1 MPVHTLLPDSLRQ
14 RLLPF
19 LLAGLGLPVG
29 AQATTYAPWLTQI
42 GITDTVMSAG
52 KWGTGTLLGVVDSGI
67 VPGNPAFT
75 SGQVSTVLSGCA
87 ALTFRC
93 SSGYVDDNGHG
104 TAVASIAAANKLY
117 MAASNYGG
125 YVVQAGSV
133 IGVAPNA
140 NIVAE
145 KVLNVAGSGYSS
157 DVANGIR
164 KAADAGA
171 RVINVSITYGTS
183 TDIVAAINY
192 ATTRGAFIVWA
203 GGNSNIILGSGI
215 NTAGLSTAALSRII
229 FAGSVSPT
237 NLKSS
242 FSNTP
247 GGARLIATNGSAAT
261 YASRWLMAP
270 GEAILAPSVT
280 AGSSAWSYWSGTSMA
295 APIVAGSLV
304 LLETAWP
311 ILHTNGSAENL
322 LLATATD
329 LGSKGVDYTFGAGLL
344 NLTAAF
350 QPVGTLTVRKSNGQ
364 NIAVTGLT
372 KLMITS
378 GALGS
383 LASVQARL
391 ADYTALDSY
400 LRNFSVD
407 LSGLIKTPSSVAKLN
422 ALPTNT
428 NTGVKAI
435 KFADGRYLE
444 YWDEDDKEISTQG
457 ITQNQLQHLGEF
469 GYNEDI
475 RAPRRNTYAML
486 TDTHGNVTAF
496 GFGAP
501 TQYAF
506 ARALHGDEA
515 MASLASES
523 GVSNFGSIAQSGSMA
538 TYGTSLGEHTRL
550 AIAWSSTTDTR
561 MAVIGGNA
569 PAWVAPDAYKAAVGL
584 SHRLSDALAA
594 GFTVGT
600 LEENHGLL
608 GSTYNADSAL
618 NLGRHARSMSYGTSL
633 GYRINRNK
641 SLLAE
646 GSMVETRASNPGGLF
661 AEVGRLRAYT
671 WSLSYQHENLWARK
685 DRLSLGVIQPL
696 RVKSGQAG
704 VIVTNIDEDGIAH
717 YDTEHVGLA
726 PDGHELDYKLSY
738 NMPLDRA
745 SSLSVQAA
753 YRKDANNIKDR
764 TDASIIT
771 SWSRRF

>member
-1 MPVHTLLPDSLRQ
+1 
-14 RLLPF
+14 
-19 LLAGLGLPVG
+19 
-29 AQATTYAPWLTQI
+29 
-42 GITDTVMSAG
+42 
-52 KWGTGTLLGVVDSGI
+52 
-67 VPGNPAFT
+67 
-75 SGQVSTVLSGCA
+75 
-87 ALTFRC
+87 
-93 SSGYVDDNGHG
+93 
-104 TAVASIAAANKLY
+104 
-117 MAASNYGG
+117 
-125 YVVQAGSV
+125 
-133 IGVAPNA
+133 
-140 NIVAE
+140 
-145 KVLNVAGSGYSS
+145 
-157 DVANGIR
+157 
-164 KAADAGA
+164 
-171 RVINVSITYGTS
+171 
-183 TDIVAAINY
+183 
-192 ATTRGAFIVWA
+192 
-203 GGNSNIILGSGI
+203 
-215 NTAGLSTAALSRII
+215 
-229 FAGSVSPT
+229 
-237 NLKSS
+237 
-242 FSNTP
+242 
-247 GGARLIATNGSAAT
+247 
-261 YASRWLMAP
+261 
-270 GEAILAPSVT
+270 
-280 AGSSAWSYWSGTSMA
+280 
-295 APIVAGSLV
+295 
-304 LLETAWP
+304 
-311 ILHTNGSAENL
+311 
-322 LLATATD
+322 
-329 LGSKGVDYTFGAGLL
+329 
-344 NLTAAF
+344 
-350 QPVGTLTVRKSNGQ
+350 
-364 NIAVTGLT
+364 
-372 KLMITS
+372 
-378 GALGS
+378 
-383 LASVQARL
+383 
-391 ADYTALDSY
+391 
-400 LRNFSVD
+400 
-407 LSGLIKTPSSVAKLN
+407 
-422 ALPTNT
+422 
-428 NTGVKAI
+428 
-435 KFADGRYLE
+435 
-444 YWDEDDKEISTQG
+444 
-457 ITQNQLQHLGEF
+457 
-469 GYNEDI
+469 
-475 RAPRRNTYAML
+475 
-486 TDTHGNVTAF
+486 
-496 GFGAP
+496 
-501 TQYAF
+501 
-506 ARALHGDEA
+506 

>member
-1 MPVHTLLPDSLRQ
+1 MPAHVLLPDITRQ
-14 RLLPF
+14 RLLP
-19 LLAGLGLPVG
+19 LALAGLCLPAG
-29 AQATTYAPWLTQI
+29 AQAATYAPWLTQV
-42 GITDTVMSAG
+42 GVNDAVMSAG
-52 KWGTGTLLGVVDSGI
+52 RWGTGTLLGVVDTGI
-67 VPGNPAFT
+67 VPGNQTFA
-75 SGQVSTVLSGCA
+75 SGQVSTALSGCA

-93 SSGYVDDNGHG
+93 SGGYVDDNGHG

-117 MAASNYGG
+117 MAVSKYGG

-133 IGVAPNA
+133 VGVAPNA
-140 NIVAE
+140 NIVAK
-145 KVLNVAGSGYSS
+145 KVLNVSGSGYSS
-157 DVANGIR
+157 DVANGVR

-183 TDIVAAINY
+183 ADVVAAINY

-203 GGNSNIILGSGI
+203 GGNSSSILASGI
-215 NTAGLSTAALSRII
+215 NTSGLSTAALSRII

-237 NLKSS
+237 NVKSS

-280 AGSSAWSYWSGTSMA
+280 AGSSAWGYWSGTSMA
-295 APIVAGSLV
+295 APIVAGLLV

-329 LGSKGVDYTFGAGLL
+329 LGTKGADYTYGVGLL

-350 QPVGTLTVRKSNGQ
+350 QPVGTLTVRKANGQ

-372 KLMITS
+372 KSMITS

-383 LASVQARL
+383 LASVQAKL

-407 LSGLIKTPSSVAKLN
+407 LSGLIKTPSSSAKLN

-435 KFADGRYLE
+435 KFSDGRYLE
-444 YWDEDDKEISTQG
+444 YWDEDDKDISTQG
-457 ITQNQLQHLGEF
+457 ITQNQTQHLGEF

-506 ARALHGDEA
+506 ARALHSDEA
-515 MASLASES
+515 FASLASES

-538 TYGTSLGEHTRL
+538 TYGTPLGERTRL
-550 AIAWSSTTDTR
+550 AVTWSTTTDTR
-561 MAVIGGNA
+561 MAVIGANA
-569 PAWVAPDAYKAAVGL
+569 PAWVAPDAYKAGVGL
-584 SHRLSDALAA
+584 SHRISDALTA
-594 GFTVGT
+594 GFTVGV

-618 NLGRHARSMSYGTSL
+618 NLGRHAHSMSYGTSL
-633 GYRINRNK
+633 GYRINRDE

-646 GSMVETRASNPGGLF
+646 GGMAETRASNPGGLF
-661 AEVGRLRAYT
+661 TEVGRLRAYT

-685 DRLSLGVIQPL
+685 DRLSLGVSQPL
-696 RVKSGQAG
+696 RVTTGQAG
-704 VIVTNIDEDGIAH
+704 VIVTNIDEDGVAH
-717 YDTEHVGLA
+717 YNTERVSLA

-738 NMPLDRA
+738 NMPLSRA
-745 SSLSVQAA
+745 SSVSVQAA

-764 TDASIIT
+764 TDASIST
-771 SWSRRF
+771 SWTRRF